1 MKYEEKIE
9 FKSFLNQ
16 HQDFQKLDHKY
27 ILFYLNPLNFKT
39 EVYASKILAFYY
51 KHILQITFAW
61 YNYFKLLF
69 ISCFSQV

>member
-39 EVYASKILAFYY
+39 EVYASKILAF
-51 KHILQITFAW
+51 
-61 YNYFKLLF
+61 
-69 ISCFSQV
+69 